1 MPHSS
6 IQPVEKLQ
14 DQVHALQQ
22 LLLSLL
28 TALDTTK
35 DRELVDSTLL
45 IAAGQADAALAQGRP
60 LAAIRIGALIEAVKE
75 CRQ

>member
-28 TALDTTK
+28 TALDTK
-35 DRELVDSTLL
+35 DRELVDSALL

>member
-28 TALDTTK
+28 TALDTK